1 MLDVVLQ
8 WKQMKITLFIP
19 KIKLCWELK
28 KTERK
33 NMMLISWKQTF
44 YVPLRRNW
52 TKQYKLS
59 IVLHQGNSEF
69 FSDSLSFHVWIFKSN
84 NLK

>member
-1 MLDVVLQ
+1 MWRSSGSNGNNTVYPQDKIVLGA
-8 WKQMKITLFIP
+8 
-19 KIKLCWELK
+19 EE
-28 KTERK
+28 TERK